1 MCSVTLYY
9 TLNED
14 NNMRNTLAARA
25 AMRAAAARAG
35 MEVVQTWTDKGA
47 NGVKLVA
54 MWVNEKKGGYSAKGI
69 AAALKELCEGGW
81 QATTGGARAT
91 RGYLRVRVD

>member
-1 MCSVTLYY
+1 
-9 TLNED
+9 
-14 NNMRNTLAARA
+14 MRDTLAARA

-54 MWVNEKKGGYSAKGI
+54 MWVDRQEGGYSAKAI
-69 AAALKELCEGGW
+69 ATALKELRENGW
-81 QATTGGARAT
+81 QATTGGKLAT
-91 RGYLRVRVD
+91 RGYLRVRV